1 MQIWDGRKGKI
12 QAGAMHDFRMTFR
25 RFFRDLSEKTGI
37 TRKNTIKYMN
47 YGEKRPGFSGE
58 KFLKKSNI
66 NA

>member
-1 MQIWDGRKGKI
+1 MQIRDGRKGKI
-12 QAGAMHDFRMTFR
+12 QAGAMHDFRMLFR
-25 RFFRDLSEKTGI
+25 RFFRNLSEKAGI